1 MGIRIKFLHITGA
14 TNAIIDPF
22 SVILYFFPF
31 YKWTT
36 VTRTRAMIRNYI
48 FPKMSLIRIK
58 YFNTETILIFIIYIY
73 NETDADDANV
83 IYYLQKKTVA
93 QTDWF
98 P

>member
-1 MGIRIKFLHITGA
+1 
-14 TNAIIDPF
+14 
-22 SVILYFFPF
+22 
-31 YKWTT
+31 
-36 VTRTRAMIRNYI
+36 
-48 FPKMSLIRIK
+48 MSLIRIK
-58 YFNTETILIFIIYIY
+58 YFNTETILIFIIYVY